1 MKNLLYIFVAVFL
14 FSCADV
20 RTTTQDTS
28 TARTRP
34 YYYKLMFTNKMTT
47 ILESTDN
54 VNWKTKVEI
63 STTEETKDTFYS
75 QIIKITK

>member
-1 MKNLLYIFVAVFL
+1 MKNMLYIFVAVFL
-14 FSCADV
+14 LSCSNHIADNGNMV
-20 RTTTQDTS
+20 S
-28 TARTRP
+28 RTRP
-34 YYYKLMFTNKMTT
+34 FYYKLMFTNKMTT